1 MTSHKERMYLMHG
14 TQTQLNDTGGFKKMS
29 KIDKGE
35 YEFAETLKP
44 ADIKKDIETTITGDK
59 TIGTKF
65 GEKRV
70 IFVAEKDKDGKDK
83 QVFINAFSLKNLV
96 EAYGEETDDWKDKPI
111 VITTETSER
120 TQGKKSI
127 VIKKK

>member
-1 MTSHKERMYLMHG
+1 MSIKHG
-14 TQTQLNDTGGFKKMS
+14 TQTQLNDIGGLKQMS

-35 YEFAETLKP
+35 YEFAETVKP
-44 ADIKKDIETTITGDK
+44 ADIKKDIETTITDDK

-70 IFVAEKDKDGKDK
+70 IFIDVKDKEGRDK

-96 EAYGEETDDWKDKPI
+96 GAFGDETDDWKGKAI

-127 VIKKK
+127 VIKSKG